1 MADLLSI
8 NPYALDS
15 HAIRQAA
22 QKITNGGVAV
32 VPTDTV
38 YAIVCGVDDRNAA
51 QKLYRIKG
59 LEANDIT
66 KPLSVLCYDLAS
78 VSEYT
83 RGMPNSA
90 YRIMRRVLPGPYT
103 FILNASK
110 RIPAAAL
117 QGRKTIGIRIPDH
130 PVILAL
136 LRELNSPLLATSVV
150 HDDVDSLLDDPVA
163 ISVRLGRDVDL
174 VVDAGPIF
182 PEPSTVIDYTS
193 GEAVILRAG
202 KGSIEDI

>member
-15 HAIRQAA
+15 KAIRQAA
-22 QKITNGGVAV
+22 QKISGGGVAV

-51 QKLYRIKG
+51 QKIYRIKG
-59 LEANDIT
+59 LESSDIT
-66 KPLSVLCYDLAS
+66 KPLSVLCCDLAS

-83 RGMPNSA
+83 RGMSNSA
-90 YRIMRRVLPGPYT
+90 YRVMRRVLPGPYT

-130 PVILAL
+130 PVVLAL

-150 HDDVDSLLDDPVA
+150 HDDDSLLDDPVA

-182 PEPSTVIDYTS
+182 PEPSTIIDYTS
-193 GEAVILRAG
+193 GEAVILRTG
-202 KGSIEDI
+202 KGSIVDI